1 MYTRNAWEKSLPH
14 NRLRGGAPCCW
25 GESTKIKQPL
35 FVLSGQGESQGNQYF
50 WVSFIS
56 FVKKYLRKGGERTY
70 PDGLFFNL
78 SISRRAW
85 EPWMSTPNRLL
96 RPATKPQKATFF
108 LPGPYI
114 SPNGCRDREQRGEWE
129 DGQQRHSNRPGRVRW
144 WHPGAGH
151 GPLSR

>member
-1 MYTRNAWEKSLPH
+1 MYTRNAWEKSLP
-14 NRLRGGAPCCW
+14 NGRLRGTLL

-35 FVLSGQGESQGNQYF
+35 FVLSGQGERQSNQYF
-50 WVSFIS
+50 GFHFICEEL
-56 FVKKYLRKGGERTY
+56 FEKGWQEDISWR
-70 PDGLFFNL
+70 DFFFNL

-108 LPGPYI
+108 LTGLSV
-114 SPNGCRDREQRGEWE
+114 SPDGGRNREQHGDRK
-129 DGQQRHSNRPGRVRW
+129 DSQQRHSNRPGGVRW

-151 GPLSR
+151 SPLSR